1 MEQTRS
7 HLLYAP
13 IFAQKND
20 VHLSDAR
27 QIYVE
32 FLSVH
37 DLDNLISPSYN
48 EDVSGATLP
57 CGIEILNCLV
67 ANATKRKKSR
77 DSTPAFLLL
86 FRFLFHFL

>member
-27 QIYVE
+27 QIYIG
-32 FLSVH
+32 FLSVL
-37 DLDNLISPSYN
+37 DLENLIPTSYN
-48 EDVSGATLP
+48 DGVAGASLP
-57 CGIEILNCLV
+57 RGVEILNCLV